1 MRTNL
6 FKSLLV
12 ATMAIGAWGGVNSAF
27 AQVTSF
33 PVSANFD
40 DGTKGIFSAG
50 EIKNNS
56 NIGNVLATGEGL
68 PITLDFDGDV
78 DTDGNQPYT
87 LKENEN
93 LTFSYTAYQGW
104 YSVRTKTIAS
114 TMELKNSDGVVLVG
128 YTYDNGGCKITNVVI
143 NGKAIDGFS
152 AFHAQSSNPKTNNY
166 SADGF
171 EIGNKKKPFVT
182 GEDYNPII
190 TFSISQS
197 GFVEITFNVREA
209 KLGKKYSK
217 TFSGQLADD
226 VKKDISTL
234 GFTSNVDNSN
244 RYYAIDNFSIKSEI
258 KAVLPANYT
267 IKYVDESSNEL
278 KTVTRSS
285 TVGSNVTATA
295 DDMKTFYSSDK
306 SEKYVYKSGNNEIKL
321 AEDEASNVITLTF
334 SKYTKFGY
342 TINAKENGTDLGEVA
357 KGETYSDGAD
367 IAISKFYKI
376 NNEWY
381 ETTTSPYYINIKPE
395 NKAATIEVK
404 KSDITY
410 FAETEKLGNNIGAS
424 YNKNMSNG
432 AYSAIAGGKTA
443 ELCEL
448 PAGEYKVTIYLYER
462 GDRGAYIRDLNNT
475 DNNTNTLCYA
485 NIKNNSSY
493 NLKEH
498 SVTLKLYKTTKIGLS
513 GWTTHNKNND
523 TYSTNQS
530 AGLDYIYI
538 QRTGDATETVS
549 VSDAGYATYATTNNV
564 VVPSDKNVK
573 VMTVKVNAEGTAIEL
588 NEVKAGTVIPGNT
601 GFLVK
606 AAAGKHDFVVTSEA
620 GKELENNNLV
630 AATADVPSDGAKYFA
645 LTKIGDKVGFALV
658 EKDVVI
664 PAGKAYLEVTKGTA
678 AAKFFGLDG
687 EATGINS
694 VKTAKADGA
703 YYTLEG
709 VKTTKPVKGLYIHNG
724 KKIVV
729 K

>member
-1 MRTNL
+1 M
-6 FKSLLV
+6 
-12 ATMAIGAWGGVNSAF
+12 
-27 AQVTSF
+27 
-33 PVSANFD
+33 
-40 DGTKGIFSAG
+40 
-50 EIKNNS
+50 
-56 NIGNVLATGEGL
+56 
-68 PITLDFDGDV
+68 DFDGDTN
-78 DTDGNQPYT
+78 TDGNQPYT

-93 LTFSYTAYQGW
+93 LTFTYKAYHGW
-104 YSVRTKTIAS
+104 SSGKTT

-128 YTYDNGGCKITNVVI
+128 YTYDNGSCNITNVII

-152 AFHAQSSNPKTNNY
+152 AFHAQSSNNNRRN
-166 SADGF
+166 ADGF
-171 EIGNKKKPFVT
+171 TKSNQFYMSKEGYT
-182 GEDYNPII
+182 PII

-197 GFVEITFNVREA
+197 GFVEITFNGREK
-209 KLGKKYSK
+209 KLGKTYSK
-217 TFSGQLADD
+217 TFRGQLADD
-226 VKKDISTL
+226 VKKDISTF
-234 GFTSNVDNSN
+234 GFTSNVTDDAF
-244 RYYAIDNFSIKSEI
+244 RCAIDNFSITSEI
-258 KAVLPANYT
+258 KAVLPTNYT

-278 KTVTRSS
+278 KTSVTRSS
-285 TVGSNVTATA
+285 IVGSNVTATA
-295 DDMKTFYSSDK
+295 ADMKTFYSSDT

-357 KGETYSDGAD
+357 KGETYTDGAD

-395 NKAATIEVK
+395 NNSATIEVK

-410 FAETEKLGNNIGAS
+410 FAETENLGNNIGAS

-432 AYSAIAGGKTA
+432 AYSAIKGGKTA

-448 PAGEYKVTIYLYER
+448 PMGEYRVTVYLYER

-485 NIKNNSSY
+485 DINKNSS
-493 NLKEH
+493 NLKEY

-513 GWTTHNKNND
+513 GWTN
-523 TYSTNQS
+523 SGGINQS

-549 VSDAGYATYATTNNV
+549 VSEAGFATYATTNNV
-564 VVPSDKNVK
+564 VIPEDENVK

-588 NEVKAGTVIPGNT
+588 NEVKAGTVIPAKT
-601 GFLVK
+601 GILVK
-606 AAAGKHDFVVTSEA
+606 AAAGNHDFVVTSDKGETLA
-620 GKELENNNLV
+620 NNDLK
-630 AATADVPSDGAKYFA
+630 AATEDVTSADDKFFA
-645 LTKIGDKVGFALV
+645 LTKLGEKVGFALV
-658 EKDVVI
+658 ENGVVI
-664 PAGKAYLEVTKGTA
+664 PAGKAYLEVPAAT
-678 AAKFFGLDG
+678 AAKFFSLDG

-724 KKIVV
+724 KKIIV

>member
-1 MRTNL
+1 MKTNL

-33 PVSANFD
+33 PVTENFD
-40 DGTKGIFSAG
+40 NGTKGIFSAG
-50 EIKNNS
+50 EIVNTS
-56 NIGNVLATGEGL
+56 NIGNVLAVGNGK
-68 PITLDFDGDV
+68 PITLDFDGDTN
-78 DTDGNQPYT
+78 TDDNQPYT

-93 LTFSYTAYQGW
+93 ITFSYKAYHGW
-104 YSVRTKTIAS
+104 SRGKTT

-128 YTYDNGGCKITNVVI
+128 YTYDNGDCKITNVVI
-143 NGKAIDGFS
+143 NGKSIDGFS
-152 AFHAQSSNPKTNNY
+152 AFHAQSSNNNRKN
-166 SADGF
+166 ADGF
-171 EIGNKKKPFVT
+171 TKSSQFYMSKEGYT
-182 GEDYNPII
+182 PII
-190 TFSISQS
+190 TFSISQT
-197 GFVEITFNVREA
+197 GFVEITFNGREA
-209 KLGKKYSK
+209 KLGKTYSK
-217 TFSGQLADD
+217 TFSGQLADN
-226 VKKDISTL
+226 VKKDISTF
-234 GFTSNVDNSN
+234 GFTSNVTDDAF
-244 RYYAIDNFSIKSEI
+244 RCAIDNFSITSEI
-258 KAVLPANYT
+258 KAVQPANYT
-267 IKYVDESSNEL
+267 IKYVDESSKEL
-278 KTVTRSS
+278 KTSVTRSS

-295 DDMKTFYSSDK
+295 ADMKTFYSSDA
-306 SEKYVYKSGNNEIKL
+306 SEKYVYKSGNKEIKL

-357 KGETYSDGAD
+357 KGETYSDDAD

-395 NKAATIEVK
+395 NNSATIEVK

-410 FAETEKLGNNIGAS
+410 FAETENLGNNIGAS

-432 AYSAIAGGKTA
+432 AYSAIKGGKTA

-448 PAGEYKVTIYLYER
+448 PMGEYKVIIYLKANGNR
-462 GDRGAYIRDLNNT
+462 SAIIRDV
-475 DNNTNTLCYA
+475 DNSDNGTNTLCSLPI
-485 NIKNNSSY
+485 NRSSAA
-493 NLKEH
+493 KEY
-498 SVTLKLYKTTKIGLS
+498 STTLTLYETTKIGLS
-513 GWTTHNKNND
+513 GYTTS
-523 TYSTNQS
+523 TGTNQS
-530 AGLDYIYI
+530 ADLDYIYI

-549 VSDAGYATYATTNNV
+549 VSEAGFATYATTNNIE
-564 VVPSDKNVK
+564 VPESNDVK
-573 VMTVKVNAEGTAIEL
+573 VMTVKVNDDNSTITL
-588 NEVKAGTVIPGNT
+588 NEVKAGTVIPANT
-601 GFLVK
+601 GILVK
-606 AAAGKHDFVVTSEA
+606 APAGNCDFVVTSDK
-620 GKELENNNLV
+620 GTELTSNNLV
-630 AATADVPSDGAKYFA
+630 AATSDVTSDGTKYFA
-645 LTKIGDKVGFALV
+645 LTKIGEKVGFALV

-664 PAGKAYLEVTKGTA
+664 PAGKAYLEVSKGTA
-678 AAKFFGLDG
+678 AKFFCLDG

>member
-1 MRTNL
+1 MKTNL

-12 ATMAIGAWGGVNSAF
+12 ATMAVGAWGGVNSAF
-27 AQVTSF
+27 AQVSSF
-33 PVSANFD
+33 PVTENFD

-50 EIKNNS
+50 EVVTNTT
-56 NIGNVLATGEGL
+56 NIGTVLAAGKGL
-68 PITLDFDGDV
+68 PITLDFDGDAN
-78 DTDGNQPYT
+78 TDGNQPYT

-93 LTFSYTAYQGW
+93 LTFSYKAYHGY
-104 YSVRTKTIAS
+104 YSDTKKTPFPT
-114 TMELKNSDGVVLVG
+114 TMEVKNSNGVVLVG
-128 YTYDNGGCKITNVVI
+128 YTYRHDNCNITDVVI
-143 NGKAIDGFS
+143 NGKTVDGFS
-152 AFHAQSSNPKTNNY
+152 AFHAQSSYTNKGN
-166 SADGF
+166 ANGF
-171 EIGNKKKPFVT
+171 VDPRGKKAYQSK
-182 GEDYNPII
+182 EDYNPII

-197 GFVEITFNVREA
+197 GFVEITFNGRE
-209 KLGKKYSK
+209 KNLGAKYSK

-234 GFTSNVDNSN
+234 GFTSNVNNSD
-244 RYYAIDNFSIKSEI
+244 RYCAIDNFSIKSET
-258 KAVLPANYT
+258 KAIQQTSYT

-278 KTVTRSS
+278 KTPVSRSS

-295 DDMKTFYSSDK
+295 ADMETFYNLDN

-321 AEDEASNVITLTF
+321 VEDEASNVITLTF

-357 KGETYSDGAD
+357 KGETYTDGAD
-367 IAISKFYKI
+367 IAISKFYNI

-381 ETTTSPYYINIKPE
+381 ETTTSPYYININPE
-395 NKAATIEVK
+395 NNSATIEVK

-410 FAETEKLGNNIGAS
+410 FAETENLGNNTGKVS
-424 YNKNMSNG
+424 DKNMSNG
-432 AYSAIAGGKTA
+432 AYSAIKGGETA

-448 PAGEYKVTIYLYER
+448 PMGEYKVIIYLKANGNR
-462 GDRGAYIRDLNNT
+462 SAIIRDV
-475 DNNTNTLCYA
+475 DNSDNGTNTLCSLPI
-485 NIKNNSSY
+485 NRSSAA
-493 NLKEH
+493 KEY
-498 SVTLKLYKTTKIGLS
+498 STTLTLYETTKIGLS
-513 GWTTHNKNND
+513 GYTTS
-523 TYSTNQS
+523 TGTNQS
-530 AGLDYIYI
+530 ADLDYIYI

-549 VSDAGYATYATTNNV
+549 VSEAGFATYATKNNV
-564 VVPSDKNVK
+564 KVPEDENVK

-588 NEVKAGTVIPGNT
+588 DEVAAGTVIPAKT
-601 GFLVK
+601 GILVK
-606 AAAGKHDFVVTSEA
+606 APAGNHDFVVTSDK
-620 GKELENNNLV
+620 GTELTYNDLK
-630 AATADVPSDGAKYFA
+630 AATTDKPSDGTTYFA

-664 PAGKAYLEVTKGTA
+664 PAGKAYLEVTKSE

>member
-12 ATMAIGAWGGVNSAF
+12 ATMAVGAMGGVNSAF

-33 PVSANFD
+33 PVTENFD

-50 EIKNNS
+50 EIVNTK
-56 NIGNVLATGEGL
+56 NIGNVLATGKDM

-87 LKENEN
+87 LNENEN
-93 LTFSYTAYQGW
+93 ITFSYKEYNGSLGTNTT
-104 YSVRTKTIAS
+104 TK
-114 TMELKNSDGVVLVG
+114 MELKNSDGVVLVG
-128 YTYDNGGCKITNVVI
+128 YTYNTNKSVINDVVI
-143 NGKAIDGFS
+143 NGKTVEGFS
-152 AFHAQSSNPKTNNY
+152 QFAAQSIWSSTRGAN
-166 SADGF
+166 GF
-171 EIGNKKKPFVT
+171 SGKSKPYLSKD
-182 GEDYNPII
+182 DYNTII
-190 TFSISQS
+190 TISISQT
-197 GFVEITFNVREA
+197 GFATITF
-209 KLGKKYSK
+209 KLNNIPK
-217 TFSGQLADD
+217 TFSGIIANN
-226 VKKDISTL
+226 VKKDIKTF
-234 GFTSNVDNSN
+234 GFTSDVNNTD
-244 RYYAIDNFSIKSEI
+244 RRCAIDNFSINSEI
-258 KAVLPANYT
+258 KAVQQTNYT

-448 PAGEYKVTIYLYER
+448 PMGEYRVTVYLYER
-462 GDRGAYIRDLNNT
+462 GDRGAYIRDLNNA
-475 DNNTNTLCYA
+475 DLSTNTLCYA
-485 NIKNNSSY
+485 DINKNSS
-493 NLKEH
+493 NLKEY

-513 GWTTHNKNND
+513 GWTTHNEKND

-549 VSDAGYATYATTNNV
+549 VSDAGYATYATTNNI
-564 VVPSDKNVK
+564 VVPEGNDVE
-573 VMTVKVNAEGTAIEL
+573 VMTVTVNKDNSTISLNKVE
-588 NEVKAGTVIPGNT
+588 AGTVIPAKT
-601 GFLVK
+601 GILVK
-606 AAAGKHDFVVTSEA
+606 AAAGNHDFVVTSDKSEESEA
-620 GKELENNNLV
+620 LTNNDLK
-630 AATADVPSDGAKYFA
+630 AATTDETSDGATYFA
-645 LTKIGDKVGFALV
+645 LTKIGEKVGFALV
-658 EKDVVI
+658 ANGVVI
-664 PAGKAYLEVTKGTA
+664 PASKAYLKVPAEST
-678 AAKFFGLDG
+678 AKFFGLDG

-709 VKTTKPVKGLYIHNG
+709 VKTTKPIKGLYIHNG

>member
-1 MRTNL
+1 MKTNL

-104 YSVRTKTIAS
+104 YLVRNKTIAS

-128 YTYDNGGCKITNVVI
+128 YTYKHNDCNVTDVVI
-143 NGKAIDGFS
+143 NGKTVDGFS
-152 AFHAQSSNPKTNNY
+152 IFKNQSLQANGKG
-166 SADGF
+166 ADGF
-171 EIGNKKKPFVT
+171 DKNFFVHNA
-182 GEDYNPII
+182 ENNPII
-190 TFSISQS
+190 TFSISQT
-197 GFVEITFNVREA
+197 GLVTIVF
-209 KLGKKYSK
+209 KLGNTSK
-217 TFSGQLADD
+217 TFNGNIADD
-226 VKKDISTL
+226 VKKDINTF
-234 GFTSNVDNSN
+234 GFTSNVDNAN
-244 RYYAIDNFSIKSEI
+244 RRYAIDNFSIKSEI

-564 VVPSDKNVK
+564 VVPNDENVK

-606 AAAGKHDFVVTSEA
+606 AAAGKHDFVVTSDKGETLA
-620 GKELENNNLV
+620 NNDLK
-630 AATADVPSDGAKYFA
+630 AATEDVTSADDKFFA
-645 LTKIGDKVGFALV
+645 LTKLGEKVGFALV
-658 EKDVVI
+658 ENGVVI

>member
-1 MRTNL
+1 MKTNL

-12 ATMAIGAWGGVNSAF
+12 ATMAIGALGGVNSAF

-33 PVSANFD
+33 PVTENFD

-50 EIKNNS
+50 EIVNTS
-56 NIGNVLATGEGL
+56 NIGNVLATGKNM

-78 DTDGNQPYT
+78 NTDGNQPYT

-93 LTFSYTAYQGW
+93 ITFSYKEYNGSLGTNTT
-104 YSVRTKTIAS
+104 TK
-114 TMELKNSDGVVLVG
+114 MELKNSDGVVLVG
-128 YTYDNGGCKITNVVI
+128 YTYNTNKSIINDVVI
-143 NGKAIDGFS
+143 NGKTVEGFS
-152 AFHAQSSNPKTNNY
+152 EFAAQSIY
-166 SADGF
+166 SSTRGANGFDGR
-171 EIGNKKKPFVT
+171 GKPYLSKD
-182 GEDYNPII
+182 DYNTII
-190 TFSISQS
+190 TFSFSQT
-197 GFVEITFNVREA
+197 GFATITF
-209 KLGKKYSK
+209 KLNNIPK
-217 TFSGQLADD
+217 TFSGIIANN
-226 VKKDISTL
+226 VKKDIKTF
-234 GFTSNVDNSN
+234 GFTSDVDNTD
-244 RYYAIDNFSIKSEI
+244 RRCAIDNFSITSEI
-258 KAVLPANYT
+258 KAVQQTSYT

-278 KTVTRSS
+278 KTSVTRSS

-295 DDMKTFYSSDK
+295 DDMKTFYSSDA

-321 AEDEASNVITLTF
+321 AEDEANNVITLTF

-357 KGETYSDGAD
+357 KGETYSDDAD

-395 NKAATIEVK
+395 NNSATIEVK

-410 FAETEKLGNNIGAS
+410 FAETENLGNNIGAS

-432 AYSAIAGGKTA
+432 AYSAIAGSKTA

-448 PAGEYKVTIYLYER
+448 PMGEYKVTVYLYER
-462 GDRGAYIRDLNNT
+462 GDRGAYIRDLNNA
-475 DNNTNTLCYA
+475 DNKTNTLCYA
-485 NIKNNSSY
+485 DINKNSS
-493 NLKEH
+493 NLKEY

-513 GWTTHNKNND
+513 GWTTGNGGI
-523 TYSTNQS
+523 NQS

-538 QRTGDATETVS
+538 QRTGDATETATI
-549 VSDAGYATYATTNNV
+549 SDAGFATYATTNNV
-564 VVPSDKNVK
+564 VVPNDENVK

-588 NEVKAGTVIPGNT
+588 NEVAANTVIPANT
-601 GFLVK
+601 GILVK
-606 AAAGKHDFVVTSEA
+606 APAGNCDFVVTSDNGTTLA
-620 GKELENNNLV
+620 KNDLK
-630 AATADVPSDGAKYFA
+630 AATADVTSDGAKFFA
-645 LTKIGDKVGFALV
+645 LTKQGEKVGFALV
-658 EKDVVI
+658 ANEVVI
-664 PAGKAYLEVTKGTA
+664 PAGKAYLEVSGKT
-678 AAKFFGLDG
+678 AAKFFSLDG

>member
-1 MRTNL
+1 MKTNL

-12 ATMAIGAWGGVNSAF
+12 ATMAVGAWGGVNSAF
-27 AQVTSF
+27 AQVKSF

-93 LTFSYTAYQGW
+93 VTFSYTAYQG
-104 YSVRTKTIAS
+104 YLGGTKTT

-128 YTYDNGGCKITNVVI
+128 YTYSSTACNITNVII
-143 NGKAIDGFS
+143 NGKTIDGFS
-152 AFHAQSSNPKTNNY
+152 AFHAQSSNPTTKNY

-171 EIGNKKKPFVT
+171 EIGNNKKPFVT

-244 RYYAIDNFSIKSEI
+244 RYYAIDNFSITSEI
-258 KAVLPANYT
+258 KAVQPANYT
-267 IKYVDESSNEL
+267 IKYLDESSKEL
-278 KTVTRSS
+278 KTSVTRSS
-285 TVGSNVTATA
+285 TVGSKVTATA

-321 AEDEASNVITLTF
+321 AEDAASNVITLTF

-342 TINAKENGTDLGEVA
+342 TINANENGTDLGEVA

-410 FAETEKLGNNIGAS
+410 FAETENLGNNIGAS

-448 PAGEYKVTIYLYER
+448 PMGEYRVTVYLYEK
-462 GDRGAYIRDLNNT
+462 GERGAYIRDLNNA
-475 DNNTNTLCYA
+475 DNNTNSLCYA
-485 NIKNNSSY
+485 DINKNSS
-493 NLKEH
+493 NLKEY

-513 GWTTHNKNND
+513 GWTN
-523 TYSTNQS
+523 SGGINQS

-538 QRTGDATETVS
+538 QRTGDATETVL
-549 VSDAGYATYATTNNV
+549 VSDAGYATYATTNNI
-564 VVPSDKNVK
+564 VVPDNNDVK
-573 VMTVKVNAEGTAIEL
+573 VMTVKVNEDKATITL
-588 NEVKAGTVIPGNT
+588 NDVPAGTVIPAKT
-601 GFLVK
+601 GILVK
-606 AAAGKHDFVVTSEA
+606 AAQGNHDFVVTS
-620 GKELENNNLV
+620 KEGAKLENNSLI
-630 AATADVPSDGAKYFA
+630 AATTDVTSDGATYFA
-645 LTKIGDKVGFALV
+645 LTKIGEKVGFALV
-658 EKDVVI
+658 ENGVVI
-664 PAGKAYLEVTKGTA
+664 PAGKAYLEVSKGTA
-678 AAKFFGLDG
+678 AKFFSLDG

>member
-1 MRTNL
+1 MKTNL

-27 AQVTSF
+27 AQVSSF
-33 PVSANFD
+33 PVTENFD

-50 EIKNNS
+50 EIKNTS
-56 NIGNVLATGEGL
+56 NIGNVLAVGNGK
-68 PITLDFDGDV
+68 PITLDFDGDTN
-78 DTDGNQPYT
+78 TDGNQPYT

-93 LTFSYTAYQGW
+93 LTFTYKAYHGW
-104 YSVRTKTIAS
+104 SSGKTT

-128 YTYDNGGCKITNVVI
+128 YTYDNGSCNITNVII

-152 AFHAQSSNPKTNNY
+152 AFHAQSSNNNRRN
-166 SADGF
+166 ADGF
-171 EIGNKKKPFVT
+171 TKSNQFYMSKEGYT
-182 GEDYNPII
+182 PII

-197 GFVEITFNVREA
+197 GFVEITFNGREK
-209 KLGKKYSK
+209 KLGKTYSK
-217 TFSGQLADD
+217 TFRGQLADD
-226 VKKDISTL
+226 VKKDISTF
-234 GFTSNVDNSN
+234 GFTSNVTDDAF
-244 RYYAIDNFSIKSEI
+244 RCAIDNFSITSEI
-258 KAVLPANYT
+258 KAVLPTNYT

-278 KTVTRSS
+278 KTSVTRSS
-285 TVGSNVTATA
+285 IVGSNVTATA
-295 DDMKTFYSSDK
+295 ADMKTFYSSDT

-357 KGETYSDGAD
+357 KGETYTDGAD

-395 NKAATIEVK
+395 NNSATIEVK

-410 FAETEKLGNNIGAS
+410 FAETENLGNNIGAS

-432 AYSAIAGGKTA
+432 AYSAIKGGKTA

-448 PAGEYKVTIYLYER
+448 PMGEYRVTVYLYER

-485 NIKNNSSY
+485 DINKNSS
-493 NLKEH
+493 NLKEY

-513 GWTTHNKNND
+513 GWTN
-523 TYSTNQS
+523 SGGINQS

-549 VSDAGYATYATTNNV
+549 VSEAGFATYATTNNV
-564 VVPSDKNVK
+564 VIPEDENVK

-588 NEVKAGTVIPGNT
+588 NEVKAGTVIPAKT
-601 GFLVK
+601 GILVK
-606 AAAGKHDFVVTSEA
+606 AAAGNHDFVVTSDKGETLA
-620 GKELENNNLV
+620 NNDLK
-630 AATADVPSDGAKYFA
+630 AATEDVTSADDKFFA
-645 LTKIGDKVGFALV
+645 LTKLGEKVGFALV
-658 EKDVVI
+658 ENGVVI
-664 PAGKAYLEVTKGTA
+664 PAGKAYLEVPAAT
-678 AAKFFGLDG
+678 AAKFFSLDG

>member
-1 MRTNL
+1 M
-6 FKSLLV
+6 
-12 ATMAIGAWGGVNSAF
+12 NSAF
-27 AQVTSF
+27 AQVSSF
-33 PVSANFD
+33 PVTENFD

-50 EIKNNS
+50 EIKNTS
-56 NIGNVLATGEGL
+56 NIGNVLAVGNGK
-68 PITLDFDGDV
+68 PITLDFDGDTN
-78 DTDGNQPYT
+78 TDGNQPYT

-93 LTFSYTAYQGW
+93 LTFTYKAYQG
-104 YSVRTKTIAS
+104 YYKDNKNRTFTT
-114 TMELKNSDGVVLVG
+114 TMELKNSDDVVLIG
-128 YTYDNGGCKITNVVI
+128 YTYNTNCNITNVII
-143 NGKAIDGFS
+143 NGKTVDGFS
-152 AFHAQSSNPKTNNY
+152 EFNSQSLYDGKKGAN
-166 SADGF
+166 GF
-171 EIGNKKKPFVT
+171 EGNKKPYKSNDDWNT
-182 GEDYNPII
+182 II
-190 TFSISQS
+190 SFSISQT
-197 GFVEITFNVREA
+197 GFATITF
-209 KLGKKYSK
+209 KKGGTSK
-217 TFSGQLADD
+217 TFSGNIADD
-226 VKKDISTL
+226 VKKNISTF
-234 GFTSNVDNSN
+234 GFTSNASN
-244 RYYAIDNFSIKSEI
+244 DDRRCAIDNFSINSEI

-278 KTVTRSS
+278 KASDIRSS
-285 TVGSNVTATA
+285 VVGSNVTATA
-295 DDMKTFYSSDK
+295 DDMKTFYSPDF

-357 KGETYSDGAD
+357 KGETYTDGAD

-395 NKAATIEVK
+395 NNSATIEVK
-404 KSDITY
+404 KSNITY
-410 FAETEKLGNNIGAS
+410 FAETENLGNNIGAS

-432 AYSAIAGGKTA
+432 AYSAIKGGATA

-448 PAGEYKVTIYLYER
+448 PIGEYKVTVYLYER
-462 GDRGAYIRDLNNT
+462 GDRGAYIRDLNNA

-485 NIKNNSSY
+485 DINKNSS
-493 NLKEH
+493 NLKEY

-513 GWTTHNKNND
+513 GWTN
-523 TYSTNQS
+523 SGGINQS

-549 VSDAGYATYATTNNV
+549 VSEAGYATYATKYNV
-564 VVPSDKNVK
+564 EVPNDENVK
-573 VMTVKVNAEGTAIEL
+573 VMTVKVNDDNSTITL
-588 NEVKAGTVIPGNT
+588 NDVAAGTVIPAKT
-601 GFLVK
+601 GILVK
-606 AAAGKHDFVVTSEA
+606 APAGNCDFVVTSEA
-620 GKELENNNLV
+620 GKDLTNNDLK
-630 AATADVPSDGAKYFA
+630 AATKDETSNGTTYFA

-658 EKDVVI
+658 ENGVVI
-664 PAGKAYLEVTKGTA
+664 PAGKAYLEVPAAT
-678 AAKFFGLDG
+678 AAKFFSLDG

>member
-1 MRTNL
+1 M
-6 FKSLLV
+6 
-12 ATMAIGAWGGVNSAF
+12 NSAF

-50 EIKNNS
+50 EIVNNS

-68 PITLDFDGDV
+68 PITLDFDGDTK
-78 DTDGNQPYT
+78 TDGYQPYT

-93 LTFSYTAYQGW
+93 VTFSYTAYQG
-104 YSVRTKTIAS
+104 YLGGTKTT

-128 YTYDNGGCKITNVVI
+128 YTYSSTACNITNVII
-143 NGKAIDGFS
+143 NGKTIDGFS
-152 AFHAQSSNPKTNNY
+152 AFFAQSSNPNTKKY

-171 EIGNKKKPFVT
+171 EIGNNKKPFVT

-209 KLGKKYSK
+209 QLGKKYSK

-267 IKYVDESSNEL
+267 IKYVDESSKEL
-278 KTVTRSS
+278 KTSVTRSS

-321 AEDEASNVITLTF
+321 AENAASNVITLTF

-342 TINAKENGTDLGEVA
+342 TINAKENGTNLGEVA
-357 KGETYSDGAD
+357 KGETYSDGAN

-410 FAETEKLGNNIGAS
+410 FAETENLGNNIGAS

-448 PAGEYKVTIYLYER
+448 PMGEYRVTVYLYEK
-462 GDRGAYIRDLNNT
+462 GERGAYIRDLNNA
-475 DNNTNTLCYA
+475 DNNTNSLCYA
-485 NIKNNSSY
+485 DINKNSS
-493 NLKEH
+493 NLKEY

-513 GWTTHNKNND
+513 GWTN
-523 TYSTNQS
+523 SGGINQS

-549 VSDAGYATYATTNNV
+549 VSKAGYATYATKYNV
-564 VVPSDKNVK
+564 EVPNDENVK

-588 NEVKAGTVIPGNT
+588 TKVKAGTVIPAKTGILVNATAGN
-601 GFLVK
+601 
-606 AAAGKHDFVVTSEA
+606 HDFVVTSEA
-620 GKELENNNLV
+620 GTPLDNDLK
-630 AATADVPSDGAKYFA
+630 AATTDVTSESEGAKYFA
-645 LTKIGDKVGFALV
+645 LTTLSDGKVGFAV
-658 EKDVVI
+658 VKDGVVI
-664 PAGKAYLEVTKGTA
+664 PAGKAYLMVENGTP
-678 AAKFFGLDG
+678 AKFFGLDG

>member
-1 MRTNL
+1 M
-6 FKSLLV
+6 
-12 ATMAIGAWGGVNSAF
+12 NSAF

-33 PVSANFD
+33 PVTENFD

-50 EIKNNS
+50 EIVNTS
-56 NIGNVLATGEGL
+56 NIGNVLATGKNM

-78 DTDGNQPYT
+78 NTDGNQPYT

-93 LTFSYTAYQGW
+93 ITFSYKEYNGSLGTNTT
-104 YSVRTKTIAS
+104 TK
-114 TMELKNSDGVVLVG
+114 MELKNSDGVVLVG
-128 YTYDNGGCKITNVVI
+128 YTYNTNKSIINDVVI
-143 NGKAIDGFS
+143 NGKTVEGFS
-152 AFHAQSSNPKTNNY
+152 EFAAQSIY
-166 SADGF
+166 SSTRGANGFDGR
-171 EIGNKKKPFVT
+171 GKPYLSKD
-182 GEDYNPII
+182 DYNTII
-190 TFSISQS
+190 TFSISQT
-197 GFVEITFNVREA
+197 GFATITF
-209 KLGKKYSK
+209 KLNNIPK
-217 TFSGQLADD
+217 TFSGIIANN
-226 VKKDISTL
+226 VKKDIKTF
-234 GFTSNVDNSN
+234 GFTSDVDNTD
-244 RYYAIDNFSIKSEI
+244 RRCAIDNFSITSEI
-258 KAVLPANYT
+258 KAVQQTSYT

-278 KTVTRSS
+278 KTSVTRSS

-295 DDMKTFYSSDK
+295 DDMKTFYSSDA

-321 AEDEASNVITLTF
+321 AEDEANNVITLTF

-357 KGETYSDGAD
+357 KGETYSDDAD

-395 NKAATIEVK
+395 NNSATIEVK

-410 FAETEKLGNNIGAS
+410 FAETENLGNNIGAS

-432 AYSAIAGGKTA
+432 AYSAIAGSKTA

-448 PAGEYKVTIYLYER
+448 PMGEYKVTVYLYER
-462 GDRGAYIRDLNNT
+462 GDRGAYIRDLNNA
-475 DNNTNTLCYA
+475 DNKTNTLCYA
-485 NIKNNSSY
+485 DINKNSS
-493 NLKEH
+493 NLKEY

-513 GWTTHNKNND
+513 GWTTGNGGI
-523 TYSTNQS
+523 NQS

-538 QRTGDATETVS
+538 QRTGDATETATI
-549 VSDAGYATYATTNNV
+549 SDAGFATYATTNNV
-564 VVPSDKNVK
+564 VVPNDENVK

-588 NEVKAGTVIPGNT
+588 NEVAANTVIPANT
-601 GFLVK
+601 GILVK
-606 AAAGKHDFVVTSEA
+606 APAGNCDFVVTSDNGTTLA
-620 GKELENNNLV
+620 KNDLK
-630 AATADVPSDGAKYFA
+630 AATADVTSDGAKFFA
-645 LTKIGDKVGFALV
+645 LTKQGEKVGFALV
-658 EKDVVI
+658 ANEVVI
-664 PAGKAYLEVTKGTA
+664 PAGKAYLEVSGKT
-678 AAKFFGLDG
+678 AAKFFSLDG

>member
-12 ATMAIGAWGGVNSAF
+12 ATMAVGAMGGVNSAF
-27 AQVTSF
+27 AQVSSF
-33 PVSANFD
+33 PVTENFD

-50 EIKNNS
+50 EVVTNTT
-56 NIGNVLATGEGL
+56 NIGTVLAAGKGL
-68 PITLDFDGDV
+68 PITLDFDGDAN
-78 DTDGNQPYT
+78 TDGNQPYT

-93 LTFSYTAYQGW
+93 LTFSYKAYHGY
-104 YSVRTKTIAS
+104 YSNNKTPFTT
-114 TMELKNSDGVVLVG
+114 TMEVKNSNGVVLVG
-128 YTYDNGGCKITNVVI
+128 YTYRHDNCNITDVVI
-143 NGKAIDGFS
+143 NGKTVDGFS
-152 AFHAQSSNPKTNNY
+152 AFHAQSSYTNKGN
-166 SADGF
+166 ANGF
-171 EIGNKKKPFVT
+171 VDPRGKKAYQSKV
-182 GEDYNPII
+182 DYNPII

-209 KLGKKYSK
+209 KLGKKYPK
-217 TFSGQLADD
+217 TFSGQLPDN
-226 VKKDISTL
+226 VKKDISTF
-234 GFTSNVDNSN
+234 GFTSNVDNSD
-244 RYYAIDNFSIKSEI
+244 RYCAIDNFSINSEI

-278 KTVTRSS
+278 KASDIRSS

-295 DDMKTFYSSDK
+295 DDMKTFYSSDA
-306 SEKYVYKSGNNEIKL
+306 SEKYVYKSGNADITL

-334 SKYTKFGY
+334 SKYTKFAY

-357 KGETYSDGAD
+357 NGETYSDGAD

-376 NNEWY
+376 NKEWY

-410 FAETEKLGNNIGAS
+410 FAETENLGNNIGAS
-424 YNKNMSNG
+424 YNKNLSNG
-432 AYSAIAGGKTA
+432 AYSAIAGGKIA

-462 GDRGAYIRDLNNT
+462 GDRSAIIRDVNNS
-475 DNNTNTLCYA
+475 DNGTNTLCVLPINKNSKA
-485 NIKNNSSY
+485 NEYST
-493 NLKEH
+493 
-498 SVTLKLYKTTKIGLS
+498 TLTLYKTTKIRLS
-513 GWTTHNKNND
+513 GYTTGTDGN
-523 TYSTNQS
+523 YSTNQS
-530 AGLDYIYI
+530 AGLDYVYI
-538 QRTGDATETVS
+538 QKTGDATETVS
-549 VSDAGYATYATTNNV
+549 VSDAGYATYATKYNV
-564 VVPSDKNVK
+564 EVPNDENVK
-573 VMTVKVNAEGTAIEL
+573 VMTVKVNDDNSTITL
-588 NEVKAGTVIPGNT
+588 NDVPAGKVIPANT
-601 GFLVK
+601 GILVK
-606 AAAGKHDFVVTSEA
+606 AALGNHDFVVTS
-620 GKELENNNLV
+620 KEDTKLENNSLV
-630 AATADVPSDGAKYFA
+630 AATTGVPSDGTTFFA
-645 LTKIGDKVGFALV
+645 LTTLSDGKVGFAV
-658 EKDVVI
+658 VNKDVVI
-664 PAGKAYLEVTKGTA
+664 PAGKAYLKVPEAT

-687 EATGINS
+687 EATGINR

>member
-1 MRTNL
+1 MKTNL

-12 ATMAIGAWGGVNSAF
+12 ATMAIGALGGVNSAF

-33 PVSANFD
+33 PVTENFD

-50 EIKNNS
+50 EVITKNK
-56 NIGNVLATGEGL
+56 NIGTVLAAGRDL
-68 PITLDFDGDV
+68 PITLDFDGDTN
-78 DTDGNQPYT
+78 TDGNQPYT

-93 LTFSYTAYQGW
+93 VTFSYTAYQGW
-104 YSVRTKTIAS
+104 YNVRNKTITS

-128 YTYDNGGCKITNVVI
+128 YTYKTNDCNVTDVVI
-143 NGKAIDGFS
+143 NGKTVDGFGI
-152 AFHAQSSNPKTNNY
+152 FKNQSLQNNGKG
-166 SADGF
+166 ADGF
-171 EIGNKKKPFVT
+171 DKNFFVSNV
-182 GEDYNPII
+182 ENNPII
-190 TFSISQS
+190 TFSISQT
-197 GFVEITFNVREA
+197 GFVTIVF
-209 KLGKKYSK
+209 KLGNTSK
-217 TFSGQLADD
+217 TFSGNIAND
-226 VKKDISTL
+226 VKKDIKTF
-234 GFTSNVDNSN
+234 GFTSNVDNDN
-244 RYYAIDNFSIKSEI
+244 RYCAIDNFSITSEI

-278 KTVTRSS
+278 KTSVTRSS

-295 DDMKTFYSSDK
+295 ADMKTFYSSDT
-306 SEKYVYKSGNNEIKL
+306 SEKYVYKSGNADITL

-342 TINAKENGTDLGEVA
+342 TINAKENGTDLGEIA

-395 NKAATIEVK
+395 NNSATIEVK

-410 FAETEKLGNNIGAS
+410 FAETENLGNNTGKVS
-424 YNKNMSNG
+424 DKNMSNG
-432 AYSAIAGGKTA
+432 AYSAIKGGETA
-443 ELCEL
+443 ELCKL
-448 PAGEYKVTIYLYER
+448 PMGEYKVIIYLKANGNR
-462 GDRGAYIRDLNNT
+462 SAIIRDV
-475 DNNTNTLCYA
+475 DNSDNGTNTLCSLPI
-485 NIKNNSSY
+485 NRSSAA
-493 NLKEH
+493 KEY
-498 SVTLKLYKTTKIGLS
+498 STTLTLYKTTKIGLS
-513 GWTTHNKNND
+513 GYTT
-523 TYSTNQS
+523 SGGTNQS
-530 AGLDYIYI
+530 ADLDYIYI

-549 VSDAGYATYATTNNV
+549 VSEAGFATYATTNNV
-564 VVPSDKNVK
+564 VVPEDENVK

-588 NEVKAGTVIPGNT
+588 NEVAAGTVIPAKT
-601 GFLVK
+601 GILVK
-606 AAAGKHDFVVTSEA
+606 APAGNHDFVVTS
-620 GKELENNNLV
+620 KEGATLENNNLV
-630 AATADVPSDGAKYFA
+630 AATSDVTSDGTKFFA

-658 EKDVVI
+658 ENGVEI
-664 PAGKAYLEVTKGTA
+664 PAGKAYLEVSKGTA
-678 AAKFFGLDG
+678 AKFFSLDG

>member
-1 MRTNL
+1 MKTNL

-33 PVSANFD
+33 PVTENFD
-40 DGTKGIFSAG
+40 NGTKGIFSAG
-50 EIKNNS
+50 EIVNTS
-56 NIGNVLATGEGL
+56 NIGNVLAVGNGK
-68 PITLDFDGDV
+68 PITLDFDGDTN
-78 DTDGNQPYT
+78 TDGNQPYT

-93 LTFSYTAYQGW
+93 ITFSYKAYHGW
-104 YSVRTKTIAS
+104 SRGKTT

-128 YTYDNGGCKITNVVI
+128 YTYDNGDCKITNVVI
-143 NGKAIDGFS
+143 NGKSIDGFS
-152 AFHAQSSNPKTNNY
+152 AFHAQSSNNNIKN
-166 SADGF
+166 ADGF
-171 EIGNKKKPFVT
+171 TKSSQFYMSKEGYT
-182 GEDYNPII
+182 PII
-190 TFSISQS
+190 TFSISQT
-197 GFVEITFNVREA
+197 GFVEITFNGREA
-209 KLGKKYSK
+209 KLGKTYSK
-217 TFSGQLADD
+217 TFSGQLADN
-226 VKKDISTL
+226 VKKDISTF
-234 GFTSNVDNSN
+234 GFTSNVTDDAF
-244 RYYAIDNFSIKSEI
+244 RCAIDNFSITSEI
-258 KAVLPANYT
+258 KAVQPANYT
-267 IKYVDESSNEL
+267 IKYVDESSKEL
-278 KTVTRSS
+278 KTSVTRSS

-295 DDMKTFYSSDK
+295 ADMKTFYSSDA
-306 SEKYVYKSGNNEIKL
+306 SEKYVYKSGNKEIKL

-357 KGETYSDGAD
+357 KGETYSDDAD

-395 NKAATIEVK
+395 NNSATIEVK

-410 FAETEKLGNNIGAS
+410 FAETENLGNNIGAS

-432 AYSAIAGGKTA
+432 AYSAIKGGKTA

-448 PAGEYKVTIYLYER
+448 PMGEYRVTVYLYER

-485 NIKNNSSY
+485 DINKNSS
-493 NLKEH
+493 NLKEY

-513 GWTTHNKNND
+513 GWTN
-523 TYSTNQS
+523 SGGINQS

-549 VSDAGYATYATTNNV
+549 VSEAGFATYATTNNV
-564 VVPSDKNVK
+564 VVPEDENVK

-588 NEVKAGTVIPGNT
+588 NEVKAGTVIPAGR
-601 GFLVK
+601 GILVK
-606 AAAGKHDFVVTSEA
+606 APAGNCDFVVTSDK
-620 GKELENNNLV
+620 GTELANNDLK
-630 AATADVPSDGAKYFA
+630 AASADVTSDGTKYFA
-645 LTKIGDKVGFALV
+645 LTKIGEKVGFALV

-664 PAGKAYLEVTKGTA
+664 PAGKAYLEVSKGTA
-678 AAKFFGLDG
+678 AKFFSLDG

>member
-1 MRTNL
+1 M
-6 FKSLLV
+6 
-12 ATMAIGAWGGVNSAF
+12 NSAF

-33 PVSANFD
+33 PVTENFD
-40 DGTKGIFSAG
+40 NGTKGIFSAG
-50 EIKNNS
+50 EIVNTS
-56 NIGNVLATGEGL
+56 NIGNVLAVGNGK
-68 PITLDFDGDV
+68 PITLDFDGDTN
-78 DTDGNQPYT
+78 TDDNQPYT

-93 LTFSYTAYQGW
+93 ITFSYKAYHGW
-104 YSVRTKTIAS
+104 SRGKTT

-128 YTYDNGGCKITNVVI
+128 YTYDNGDCKITNVVI
-143 NGKAIDGFS
+143 NGKSIDGFS
-152 AFHAQSSNPKTNNY
+152 AFHAQSSNNNNRKN
-166 SADGF
+166 ADGF
-171 EIGNKKKPFVT
+171 TKSSQFYMSKEGYT
-182 GEDYNPII
+182 PII
-190 TFSISQS
+190 TFSISQT
-197 GFVEITFNVREA
+197 GFVEITFNGREA
-209 KLGKKYSK
+209 KLGKTYSK
-217 TFSGQLADD
+217 TFSGQLADN
-226 VKKDISTL
+226 VKKDISTF
-234 GFTSNVDNSN
+234 GFTSNVTDDAF
-244 RYYAIDNFSIKSEI
+244 RCAIDNFSITSEI
-258 KAVLPANYT
+258 KAVQPANYT
-267 IKYVDESSNEL
+267 IKYVDESSKEL
-278 KTVTRSS
+278 KTSVTRSS

-295 DDMKTFYSSDK
+295 ADMKTFYSSDA
-306 SEKYVYKSGNNEIKL
+306 SEKYVYKSGNKEIKL

-357 KGETYSDGAD
+357 KGETYSDDAD

-395 NKAATIEVK
+395 NNSATIEVK

-410 FAETEKLGNNIGAS
+410 FAETENLGNNIGAS

-432 AYSAIAGGKTA
+432 AYSAIKGGKTA

-448 PAGEYKVTIYLYER
+448 PMGEYRVTVYLYER

-485 NIKNNSSY
+485 DINKNSS
-493 NLKEH
+493 NLKEY

-513 GWTTHNKNND
+513 GWTN
-523 TYSTNQS
+523 SGGINQS

-549 VSDAGYATYATTNNV
+549 VSNAGFATYATKNNV
-564 VVPSDKNVK
+564 VVPKDENVK
-573 VMTVKVNAEGTAIEL
+573 VMTVKVNAAGTAIEL
-588 NEVKAGTVIPGNT
+588 NEVKAGTVIPAKT
-601 GFLVK
+601 GILVK
-606 AAAGKHDFVVTSEA
+606 ADQGNHDFVVTSDKGDA
-620 GKELENNNLV
+620 LPHNDLQ
-630 AATADVPSDGAKYFA
+630 AATIDKTSNGTTYFA

-658 EKDVVI
+658 ANGVVI
-664 PAGKAYLEVTKGTA
+664 TAGKAYLEVTKSTG

-724 KKIVV
+724 KKIIV